1 MKARPTITKRLRERA
16 KEDKKRVKAARRDER
31 REGDAEKAEAGAA
44 DDGED
49 PDIAGIVPGPQA
61 LDPELFGEDY
71 HQED

>member
-31 REGDAEKAEAGAA
+31 REEGGEKTEGAA

-61 LDPELFGEDY
+61 LDPELFGADY
-71 HQED
+71 HKED

>member
-16 KEDKKRVKAARRDER
+16 KEDKRKQKAARRDER
-31 REGDAEKAEAGAA
+31 REEGNEKAEAS

-71 HQED
+71 HQEE